1 VNWYWAVKNDAVVAD
16 PFVSDSDDLQGHED
30 WAFRQCQRIDDW
42 SGSAWI
48 KATNPESDGQ
58 PDDNLQ
64 NHLGLPIF
72 SRRLRSALEERGI
85 EGMQYLPIGV
95 IRPNGQRIDGFAI
108 ANIVSCVSALDTD
121 KSIYECYPDDYFLPK
136 RRGLVRSLL
145 QATLRADALTGHDV
159 VRLREYRAPIY
170 VSERFRDTFVGNGFT
185 GLSFERI
192 RLS

>member
-1 VNWYWAVKNDAVVAD
+1 VNWYWVITNDAAVAD
-16 PFVSDSDDLQGHED
+16 PFVSDSDDLRGYED

-42 SGSAWI
+42 SDSAWL
-48 KATNPESDGQ
+48 KAARPENDGQ
-58 PDDNLQ
+58 PDDSLQ
-64 NHLGLPIF
+64 SHLPLLIF
-72 SRRLRSALEERGI
+72 SRRLRSALEDQGI
-85 EGMQYLPIGV
+85 EGIQYLPINV

-108 ANIVSCVSALDTD
+108 ANILTCVSALDTD

-136 RRGLVRSLL
+136 RRGMVRSLL
-145 QATLRADALTGHDV
+145 QATLHAAALEGHHI
-159 VRLREYRAPIY
+159 VRLREYRPPFY